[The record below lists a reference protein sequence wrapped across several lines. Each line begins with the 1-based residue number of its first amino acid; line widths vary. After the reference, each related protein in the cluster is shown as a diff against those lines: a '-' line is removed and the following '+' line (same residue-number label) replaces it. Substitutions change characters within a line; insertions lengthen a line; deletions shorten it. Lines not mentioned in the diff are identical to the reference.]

1 MSRKRVSI
9 RNIFTTARHQ
19 YRVLL
24 VMGVMAAFLLFLI
37 GKIAYWQRT
46 MGSKYQNAIQDQ
58 GYNSTVGATIPFQ
71 RGTITD
77 RNGTELAVST
87 KTYNVILD
95 PKVIKS
101 SETYMKYTFAALQKA
116 FGTTQEEFDKAME
129 QKNSNYYVLYRKQPY
144 DTIAEFKRLQV
155 STETEDHKFIKG
167 VWFETEYERSYPYKS
182 LASHVIGFVNDGNVG
197 TWGIEQ
203 QYNSYLNGTDG
214 RVSGYY
220 DSELNLVTNTWEAI
234 PGNTIVSTIDV
245 FVQQKVEN
253 RIAELLNTYSVKN
266 VGVIIMDANN
276 GEILAMASNAGY
288 DLNNPRELPPLLD
301 ENNEEVERTA
311 DEKLAALNKMWRNF
325 CVNDAYEPGSTFK
338 CLTVAAGLEE
348 AVITQ
353 DEQLHCGGHVKISG
367 ADIHCNLH
375 SGHGTISL
383 TEAVMKSC
391 NMALISIAEKLGK
404 SVFRYY
410 QTHFGLGSKTGID
423 LPGEATG
430 KLLDETSIRE
440 VELATESFGQGFTV
454 TMPQMVAAYAS
465 IVNGG
470 FYYQPHVVKQILNEE
485 GATVYDASNLLV
497 RKTVSAETC
506 EFMRN
511 ATYMTVKSGTAKP
524 AQVAGYLVGGKTGTA
539 QKLPRKD
546 KKYVV
551 SFIGSVPANNPQY
564 IIYVVID
571 EIDDP
576 KMYNSSRPATELT
589 SKILGDIL
597 AYLRVYP
604 AGDIKYGVEYTGI
617 IEDDE
622 VNEGALTDDE
632 GTTENGGNGGAG
644 GGAGGGS
651 G

>member
-101 SETYMKYTFAALQKA
+101 KDSYMKYTFAALQKA

-144 DTIAEFKRLQV
+144 ESIAEFKRLQV
-155 STETEDHKFIKG
+155 NTDTEDHKFIKG

-182 LASHVIGFVNDGNVG
+182 LASHVIGFVNEGNVG

-214 RVSGYY
+214 RVAGYY
-220 DSELNLVTNTWEAI
+220 DSDLNLITNTWEAV

-253 RIAELLNTYSVKN
+253 RIAELLNTYKVKN
-266 VGVIIMDANN
+266 VGVIVMDANN
-276 GEILAMASNAGY
+276 GEIVAMASNAGY
-288 DLNNPRELPPLLD
+288 DLNNPRELPELLD
-301 ENNEEVERTA
+301 ENGEPVERTSE
-311 DEKLAALNKMWRNF
+311 EKLAALNKMWRNF
-325 CVNDAYEPGSTFK
+325 CISDTYEPGSTFK
-338 CLTVAAGLEE
+338 CLTVAAALEE
-348 AVITQ
+348 NAITQ
-353 DEQLHCGGHVKISG
+353 DSTYTCHKTVT
-367 ADIHCNLH
+367 IHGIKVPCY
-375 SGHGTISL
+375 SSHGTITL
-383 TEAVMKSC
+383 TEALMKSC
-391 NMALISIAEKLGK
+391 NMALIDIAGKLGK

-410 QTHFGLGSKTGID
+410 QTHFGLGNKTGID
-423 LPGEATG
+423 LPGEAVG
-430 KLLDETSIRE
+430 VLMDETKIND
-440 VELATESFGQGFTV
+440 VELATLSFGQGFNV
-454 TMPQMVAAYAS
+454 TMTQMAAAYAS
-465 IVNGG
+465 VVNGG
-470 FYYQPHVVKQILNEE
+470 YYYQPHVVRQILNAE

-497 RKTVSAETC
+497 RKTVSAETS

-511 ATYMTVKSGTAKP
+511 ATYMTVKAGTATP
-524 AQVAGYLVGGKTGTA
+524 AKVEGYLVGGKTGTA

-546 KKYVV
+546 YKYVV

-564 IIYVVID
+564 IIYVVVD
-571 EIDDP
+571 EVDDA
-576 KMYNSSRPATELT
+576 KLYNSSRPATEMT

-597 AYLRVYP
+597 PYLHVYP

-622 VNEGALTDDE
+622 VNEGGVPDLENLETSDE
-632 GTTENGGNGGAG
+632 NTQSSGKTE
-644 GGAGGGS
+644 
-651 G
+651 